1 MTSLGGGNLSSKEK
15 KIINYVKD
23 ISKAGL
29 ISIGIT
35 LISIII
41 QTFLMIYTS
50 ISENILPI
58 TNSIIMI
65 LSVTIGAIYISLKT
79 KQKGWLNGAI
89 VGLTYMALM
98 VLLNIGLVNDFVLN
112 SYVLIK
118 SGIVLIVGV
127 IGGMIG
133 VNLK

>member
-1 MTSLGGGNLSSKEK
+1 MSSKEK

>member
-1 MTSLGGGNLSSKEK
+1 MGNKEK
-15 KIINYVKD
+15 EIINYAKY
-23 ISKAGL
+23 ITKAGG
-29 ISIGIT
+29 ISLGIT

-41 QTFLMIYTS
+41 QTILMMYTS
-50 ISENILPI
+50 ISENIVPI

-65 LSVTIGAIYISLKT
+65 LSVTIGAVYVSLKL

-89 VGLTYMALM
+89 VGITYMIFM
-98 VLLNIGLVNDFVLN
+98 IILNIGLVDDFALN
-112 SYVLIK
+112 GYVLVK
-118 SGIVLIVGV
+118 GIIAIVTGV